1 MAKKEN
7 LIKKMIKRKLKKKIL
22 AFLLSST
29 GLAIGTTAV
38 VFIAFFGALIYM
50 TEDSNSNSNAILN
63 GVPSEYIEY
72 YNEASTLTGIPN
84 WVLAGITKQESNF
97 RNIASSDGAYGVMQ
111 QQRYDFDG
119 SDIYKYY
126 LDLGLGDLYRSIGY
140 EFETVDEI
148 WEVFLND
155 IRLQIITGAYETR
168 HYANYVLYKKNI
180 AETLDY
186 NSTENMK
193 LIDWNADEN
202 DPNFREILRRIFAC
216 YNGGPSYGMKVDLD
230 NAQNNYPNNVFKY
243 AIEFRNSGLVNS
255 GGGAIGDNET
265 IETAINAGMQWV
277 GKSPYVW
284 GGGRNQADVDA
295 GRFDCSSFVH
305 YCYASAGIQLGDRA
319 SAVTFS
325 MVNMGKGVSPSEM
338 KRGDLIFFDTYTKNG
353 HIAIYLGNGEFLHDG
368 TTHGVW
374 INNLNEPYWTRTFN
388 GNVRRIIE

>member
-50 TEDSNSNSNAILN
+50 TEDSNNSNAILN

-97 RNIASSDGAYGVMQ
+97 RNIASPDGAYGVMQ

-243 AIEFRNSGLVNS
+243 AIEFRNSGLVNN

-284 GGGRNQADVDA
+284 GGGRTQADVDA